1 MLTVTTPP
9 AAGGPAM
16 PLSDF
21 ILIVFCLV
29 DDLVRQLAPR
39 RLRGRG
45 LAPALA
51 DRGSTTAELVGD
63 SLGRAPEK
71 GRFAPSPRH
80 YAAEFPGLRKVHRT
94 TFARQAANLYDL
106 KRQLHAHL
114 ARRLA
119 ADRPLWLVD

>member
-39 RLRGRG
+39 PLRRRG
-45 LAPALA
+45 FAPALGRRRVPPRRWCRRVPGPGPHTRA
-51 DRGSTTAELVGD
+51 SPPPPPPLRRRVPRPAESPPHHLRPPGRQP
-63 SLGRAPEK
+63 LRPEAPAARPPRAP
-71 GRFAPSPRH
+71 
-80 YAAEFPGLRKVHRT
+80 PGG
-94 TFARQAANLYDL
+94 
-106 KRQLHAHL
+106 
-114 ARRLA
+114 
-119 ADRPLWLVD
+119 